1 LVGFRPVE
9 WCQPGIGGKP
19 ERKVARHPD
28 VTTQLVSDPPGGR
41 IMTDPGPAGWPA
53 DEAITRLF
61 AVHYRSLVR
70 LATLLLHDQGA
81 AEEIVQD
88 GYVALHARWHR
99 LRDADKALGYLRT
112 SVVNR
117 CRSALRHRRVVETHL
132 AVSRPAPD
140 APSAE
145 TGALDLLQHDAVIS
159 ALRALPNRQ
168 REAIVL
174 RYYVELSE
182 AETAELMGVSRGA
195 VKSHTFR
202 GMAALKQTLGGQ
214 R

>member
-1 LVGFRPVE
+1 
-9 WCQPGIGGKP
+9 
-19 ERKVARHPD
+19 
-28 VTTQLVSDPPGGR
+28 
-41 IMTDPGPAGWPA
+41 MTHPGPREWTA

-61 AVHYRSLVR
+61 AAHYRPLVR

-88 GYVALHARWHR
+88 GYVALHGRWSR
-99 LRDADKALGYLRT
+99 LRDADKALGYLRI

-117 CRSALRHRRVVETHL
+117 CRSALRHRRVVEAHL
-132 AVSRPAPD
+132 AVARPPAD
-140 APSAE
+140 SPSAE
-145 TGALDLLQHDAVIS
+145 VGALDLLRHDAVIA
-159 ALRALPNRQ
+159 ALRALPARQ

-202 GMAALKQTLGGQ
+202 GLTALRQTLGAQ